1 MQIRLSWYVFG
12 PGVQSGLPALTGLG
26 LGTFS
31 TPVVTTAP
39 ARLMNVRRESDPSS
53 GILDDGLT
61 ADVATSATS
70 MGLPA
75 GFLIFNR
82 PNVETETVSPS
93 EAARTAEVEA
103 LRPRLARVTT
113 VTRLETT
120 LTTGALTTA
129 QRRDL
134 FQQIARALHTY
145 LAANGGFVL
154 YNLSLRNLAAP
165 RASGIGVLFGLVAIA
180 GVLAYVNR
188 SPSPALSA
196 APCAP
201 CARKR
206 KR

>member
-31 TPVVTTAP
+31 TPVVTSAP
-39 ARLMNVRRESDPSS
+39 VRLTNVRREMDAATSV
-53 GILDDGLT
+53 LDDGLT
-61 ADVATSATS
+61 ADIETS
-70 MGLPA
+70 MQVPGSD
-75 GFLIFNR
+75 GRFLIFNR

-120 LTTGALTTA
+120 LTTEALTSA
-129 QRRDL
+129 QRRAL
-134 FQQIARALHTY
+134 YQRIASALNTY
-145 LAANGGFVL
+145 LSANGGFVL
-154 YNLSLRNLAAP
+154 YGLSLRNLAAP
-165 RASGIGVLFGLVAIA
+165 RVSGIGVLFGLVAIA